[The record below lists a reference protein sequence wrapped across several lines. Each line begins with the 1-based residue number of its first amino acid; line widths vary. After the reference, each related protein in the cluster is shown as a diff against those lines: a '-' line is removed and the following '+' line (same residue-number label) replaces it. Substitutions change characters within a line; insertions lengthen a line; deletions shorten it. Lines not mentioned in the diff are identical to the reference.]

1 MTLPTRYTVGV
12 RAFGAGEPGYDVHG
26 NEVVSWG
33 DPVTY
38 PVYAI
43 APRTSTEPAPGRD
56 EVVVG
61 LSVYAPHGVPI
72 GPRDRV
78 VIDGE
83 EWDVDG
89 EIADYDRGPFGVS
102 HGIVINLRRAE
113 G

>member
-1 MTLPTRYTVGV
+1 MIPTPHTIGV
-12 RAFGAGEPGYDVHG
+12 RAFGAGTPTLDVHG

-33 DPVTY
+33 APVIY

-43 APRTSTEPAPGRD
+43 APRSSSEPVPGRS
-56 EVVVG
+56 EVIVG
-61 LSVYAPHGVPI
+61 LSVYAPHGVMI

-83 EWDVDG
+83 EYEVEG
-89 EIADYDRGPFGVS
+89 EIADYTKGPFGYKP
-102 HGIVINLRRAE
+102 GIVINLRRAE